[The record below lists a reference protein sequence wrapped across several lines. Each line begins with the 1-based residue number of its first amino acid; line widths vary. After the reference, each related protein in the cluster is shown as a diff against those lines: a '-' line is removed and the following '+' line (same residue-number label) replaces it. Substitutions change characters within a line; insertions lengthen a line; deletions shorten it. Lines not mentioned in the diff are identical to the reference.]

1 MGGRAGHMSHLYD
14 DPALTF
20 GKLKEVFKLASD
32 GKLSGT
38 EKTDGQN
45 ISISYSVERGEAVAI
60 RNDDHA
66 YRRGFNS
73 DDLMAYMAAENPTF
87 KGLRTGKLRKKR
99 ETPEHV
105 RASYAQ
111 AMATFE
117 AFAQSLPPALQLE
130 FFGQDAD
137 IFYNAEVMSA
147 SSRNAINYDVESL
160 LIHRV
165 GHEAYDEEAQNTVS
179 MSREEAE
186 EKATK
191 LEAYLESFY
200 NNIEREGMGLQVG
213 AVIQLQN
220 LSTGAIYDEAI
231 LRLNK
236 LMSANGLTDDK
247 NIGQFIINSLENIVN
262 QRLPNLN
269 FEARKLLYRRMYAE
283 YYDVKGG
290 PDKRSRGLHNKGI
303 LDAVPDRTPEMDA
316 QIRELITN
324 SKLTIKDILEP
335 LEDLIHDFSVEMLK
349 SLESAFI
356 LDNRREVGELQKK
369 ISHIIQTVENSHS
382 PEAKDF
388 LAQQMK
394 KLKNVEKIVTAAEGF
409 VFDFDGHT
417 YKFTG
422 NFAPMNQLLG
432 LQNFPGSRPGIPADL
447 FDDLVPLNEAFTNKG
462 KEFIFIP
469 GGFKPPH
476 KGHIHL
482 IKEATAK
489 KPNAKPYLVTGETPR
504 DSVSLVQSMQMLRI
518 LLQNENGIGLDE
530 LAIITV
536 PKGGLPVLDEDGEP
550 IKNKN
555 GDMRVSNS
563 PLQAIYNS
571 ALGLPK
577 GSTLHIAAST
587 ADRQHG
593 DIGKSI
599 KKARPDLTVGSL
611 MVTPLPGG
619 EDPLQKMSASQMRQ
633 ALLDGDLKRFK
644 SFLPESSQ
652 DQAEYI
658 FTRVLG
664 GTTQEEAEEE
674 QPLAETFRAS
684 DLLGLI
690 DEIINEE
697 SARDIF
703 DRIRKP
709 YHDRFWGNVS
719 VLRNRARH
727 NLDQI
732 GLRHRDW
739 KPGIVTPG
747 GSTKPTDDVSDE
759 SEWEASHPGFFIDK
773 KTNIE
778 EMSTMAGGAIEG
790 GASGAKGGPWHGL
803 DTEEENE
810 KQKKNQN
817 LTGTS
822 LVEEVMNYLI
832 NSGAPS

>member
-14 DPALTF
+14 DPSLTF
-20 GKLKEVFKLASD
+20 GKLKEVFKLASN
-32 GKLSGT
+32 GKLRGT

-45 ISISYSVERGEAVAI
+45 ISISYSIKRREAVAI

-66 YRRGFNS
+66 YNKGFNS
-73 DDLMAYMAAENPTF
+73 DDLMAYMAAENPAF
-87 KGLRTGKLRKKR
+87 KGARTGRSRKKR

-117 AFAQSLPPALQLE
+117 AFAESLPLELQLE
-130 FFGQDAD
+130 FFGEDAA

-165 GHEAYDEEAQNTVS
+165 GHEAYDAEKRDTVS
-179 MSREEAE
+179 MSREKAE
-186 EKATK
+186 EKAVK

-200 NNIEREGMGLQVG
+200 NNIEREGMALQVG
-213 AVIQLQN
+213 AVISLQN
-220 LSTGAIYDEAI
+220 LSTGAIYDEAM
-231 LRLNK
+231 LRLDK

-247 NIGQFIINSLENIVN
+247 NIGQFIIDQLEKSVN
-262 QRLPNLN
+262 QRLPTLN

-283 YYDVKGG
+283 YYDIKGG

-303 LDAVPDRTPEMDA
+303 LDAVTERSPEAEA
-316 QIRELITN
+316 QIKDLINN
-324 SKLTIKDILEP
+324 SKLIIKDILAP

-349 SLESAFI
+349 GLESAFI
-356 LDNRREVGELQKK
+356 LDNRKEVEDLQKK
-369 ISHIIQTVENSHS
+369 IAHIIQTVENSHS
-382 PEAKDF
+382 QEAKDF
-388 LAQQMK
+388 LAQQMR

-432 LQNFPGSRPGIPADL
+432 LQNFPGSRPGIPANL
-447 FDDLVPLNEAFTNKG
+447 FDDLTSLNEAFTNKG

-482 IKEATAK
+482 IKQATAK
-489 KPNAKPYLVTGETPR
+489 KPSAKPYLVTGETGR
-504 DSVSLVQSMQMLRI
+504 DGVTLEQSMQVLRL
-518 LLQNENGIGLDE
+518 LLQNESSVGLDE
-530 LAIITV
+530 IAIITV
-536 PKGGLPVLDEDGEP
+536 PKGGLPVLDEDGNP
-550 IKNKN
+550 IKKDS
-555 GDMRVSNS
+555 GETRITNS
-563 PLQAIYNS
+563 PIQAIYNS

-577 GSTLHIAAST
+577 GATLHIAAST
-587 ADRQHG
+587 ADKQHG

-611 MVTPLPGG
+611 MVTPLPGAD
-619 EDPLQKMSASQMRQ
+619 DPLQKMSATKMRE
-633 ALLDGDLKRFK
+633 ALLRGDLKTFK
-644 SFLPESSQ
+644 TFLPESSQ

-664 GTTQEEAEEE
+664 GVVNEEVEEE

-690 DEIINEE
+690 DEMMSEADVGYPGDFLVKGALQT
-697 SARDIF
+697 ARQLAAAAKLAGGAAGYIT
-703 DRIRKP
+703 
-709 YHDRFWGNVS
+709 G
-719 VLRNRARH
+719 
-727 NLDQI
+727 
-732 GLRHRDW
+732 RDW

-747 GSTKPTDDVSDE
+747 GSTKPADDSDE
-759 SEWEASHPGFFIDK
+759 KPS
-773 KTNIE
+773 IE

-790 GASGAKGGPWHGL
+790 GASGAKGGPWHDL

-810 KQKKNQN
+810 KQKQHQK
-817 LTGTS
+817 LTGKS
-822 LVEEVMNYLI
+822 LVEEVANYLI
-832 NSGAPS
+832 NSGTPS